1 MTITKTPLA
10 GLLIIKPRVFQD
22 DRGYFMESFKSSLI
36 KKYLP
41 KIHFIQDNE
50 SKSTF
55 GVIRGIHFQKPP
67 FAQTKL
73 VRVIEGEVLDVA
85 VDLRTKSPTY
95 GKYFSIILSG
105 CNKKQFLIP
114 KGFGHGFAV
123 LSKNAIF
130 SYKVDNEYHPECDSG
145 IRFDDEDLGIDWNL
159 NQSEIVLSR
168 KDLEL
173 QNFKNFKSPF

>member
-1 MTITKTPLA
+1 MTITKTPIADLV
-10 GLLIIKPRVFQD
+10 IIEPKVFRD
-22 DRGYFMESFKSSLI
+22 DRGYFMESFKNSLI
-36 KKYLP
+36 EKHLP
-41 KIHFIQDNE
+41 EVHFVQDNE
-50 SKSTF
+50 SKSTY
-55 GVIRGIHFQKPP
+55 GVLRGIHFQKPP

-105 CNKKQFLIP
+105 ENKKQFLIP

-123 LSKNAIF
+123 LSENAIF

-145 IRFDDEDLGIDWNL
+145 IRFDDKNLGIDWHL
-159 NQSEIVLSR
+159 NHSDIVLSK
-168 KDLEL
+168 KDMEL
-173 QNFKNFKSPF
+173 QSFKNFISPF

>member
-1 MTITKTPLA
+1 MTITKTPIA
-10 GLLIIKPRVFQD
+10 DLLIIEPKVFQD

-36 KKYLP
+36 EQYLP
-41 KIHFIQDNE
+41 EIHFIQDNE
-50 SKSTF
+50 SKSTY
-55 GVIRGIHFQKPP
+55 GVLRGIHFQKPP

-105 CNKKQFLIP
+105 DNKKQFLIP

-123 LSKNAIF
+123 LSESAIF

-145 IRFDDEDLGIDWNL
+145 IRFDDKDLGIDWDL
-159 NQSEIVLSR
+159 NHSDIVLSN
-168 KDLEL
+168 KDRQL
-173 QNFKNFKSPF
+173 QYFKNFISPF